1 MTGAPDRGL
10 EVTERRPSSRN
21 ASIAILER
29 RDVAVHLPEVDHV
42 DARAN
47 RGIVM
52 DGEVVLYTRP
62 PENSQ
67 ELIDDELAVINDGMK
82 VRVNGRE
89 MGMYA
94 SYSYLG
100 LVGHP
105 RINEAAK
112 KAVDKFGTG
121 TNGVRMLAGTLTL
134 HKELEETI
142 AHFKHTEAAVTYSSG
157 YVTNLTVISG
167 LMGRGDYVFSDKLNH
182 ASIVDGC
189 LMSGAEFRRFRHND
203 MEHLEGLLKNAP
215 ADVTKMVVA
224 DAVFSMD
231 GDIVDLPKIV
241 ALCKQYSAWLMIDE
255 AHSVGV
261 LGKNGT
267 GIEEHFNMYGTID
280 IKMGTLSK
288 TIPSVGGYVASNRDI
303 ITYLSHASRAYIF
316 SAALPPAQAAAA
328 NEAFKVILDEPWRIE
343 RLNQNAKQF
352 IGGLKGMGFDT
363 MLTETAIV
371 PVLCGEDDVAFAMTR
386 EAQHHD
392 VFVLPVASPAV
403 PQGLARLRATVT
415 AAHDPSE
422 IERAMDVI
430 GEAGKKLG
438 VIK

>member
-1 MTGAPDRGL
+1 MDFHNTDDALTRRVRAFTDRVGRL
-10 EVTERRPSSRN
+10 KENDLYFFNTPVTE
-21 ASIAILER
+21 IL
-29 RDVAVHLPEVDHV
+29 P
-42 DARAN
+42 
-47 RGIVM
+47 
-52 DGEVVLYTRP
+52 
-62 PENSQ
+62 
-67 ELIDDELAVINDGMK
+67 GMK

-105 RINEAAK
+105 RINEAAR
-112 KAVDKFGTG
+112 KAVDRFGTG
-121 TNGVRMLAGTLTL
+121 TNGVRMLAGTLAL

-142 AHFKHTEAAVTYSSG
+142 ANFKHAEAAVTYSSG

-189 LMSGAEFRRFRHND
+189 VMSGAEFRRFRHND
-203 MEHLEGLLKNAP
+203 MEHLEGLLSNAP
-215 ADVTKMVVA
+215 TNVTKMVVA

-231 GDIVDLPKIV
+231 GDIIDLPGIV
-241 ALCKQYSAWLMIDE
+241 ALCKQYNAWLMIDE

-261 LGKNGT
+261 LGKTGT

-288 TIPSVGGYVASNRDI
+288 TIPSVGGYVAANRDI

-328 NEAFKVILDEPWRIE
+328 NEAFKVILDEPWRIT
-343 RLNQNAKQF
+343 RLNQNTSQF

-386 EAQHHD
+386 EAQHND

-415 AAHDPSE
+415 AAHEPSE

-438 VIK
+438 LIK

>member
-1 MTGAPDRGL
+1 MDLHNTNDAVTRRIKAMTDRIAGL
-10 EVTERRPSSRN
+10 KEHDLYFYNQAVEE
-21 ASIAILER
+21 IL
-29 RDVAVHLPEVDHV
+29 
-42 DARAN
+42 
-47 RGIVM
+47 
-52 DGEVVLYTRP
+52 
-62 PENSQ
+62 
-67 ELIDDELAVINDGMK
+67 DDSK
-82 VRVNGRE
+82 VRAGGRV

-112 KAVDKFGTG
+112 KAVDQFGTG
-121 TNGVRMLAGTLTL
+121 THGVRTLAGTLTI
-134 HKELEETI
+134 HDELEETI
-142 AHFKHTEAAVTYSSG
+142 ANFKHAEAAITYTSG
-157 YVTNLTVISG
+157 YATNLSVIST
-167 LMGRGDYVFSDKLNH
+167 LMGRGDYIFSDKLNH

-203 MEHLEGLLKNAP
+203 MAHLEGLLKNAP
-215 ADVTKMVVA
+215 ADVAKLVIA
-224 DAVFSMD
+224 DSVFSMD
-231 GDIVDLPKIV
+231 GDIIDLPKMLE
-241 ALCKQYSAWLMIDE
+241 LCKKYNTWLMIDE

-261 LGKNGT
+261 LGEKGT
-267 GIEEHFNMYGTID
+267 GIEEYFGLGDVID

-288 TIPSVGGYVASNRDI
+288 TIPSVGGYVAAKKDI
-303 ITYLSHASRAYIF
+303 VTYLRHASRAYIF

-328 NEAFKVILDEPWRIE
+328 NEAFKVILDEPWRVE
-343 RLNQNAKQF
+343 RLNQNTKQF
-352 IGGLKGMGFDT
+352 IGGLKSMGFDT

-371 PVLCGEDDVAFAMTR
+371 PVLCGDDETAFAMTR
-386 EAQHHD
+386 EAQHND
-392 VFVLPVASPAV
+392 VFVLPVVSPAV
-403 PQGLARLRATVT
+403 PEGLARLRATVT

>member
-1 MTGAPDRGL
+1 MDFHNTDDSVTRRIKALTDRVSYL
-10 EVTERRPSSRN
+10 KSNDLYFYNQPVEE
-21 ASIAILER
+21 IL
-29 RDVAVHLPEVDHV
+29 P
-42 DARAN
+42 
-47 RGIVM
+47 G
-52 DGEVVLYTRP
+52 
-62 PENSQ
+62 S
-67 ELIDDELAVINDGMK
+67 K

-121 TNGVRMLAGTLTL
+121 TNGVRTLAGTLTI
-134 HKELEETI
+134 HTELEETI
-142 AHFKHTEAAVTYSSG
+142 ANFKHAEAAITYSSG
-157 YVTNLTVISG
+157 YATNLSVVST

-203 MEHLEGLLKNAP
+203 MDHLEGLLKNAP
-215 ADVTKMVVA
+215 ADVAKLVIA
-224 DAVFSMD
+224 DSVFSMD
-231 GDIVDLPKIV
+231 GDIIDLPKM
-241 ALCKQYSAWLMIDE
+241 LELTKKYHAWLMIDE
-255 AHSVGV
+255 AHSLGV
-261 LGKNGT
+261 LGKKGT
-267 GIEEHFNMYGTID
+267 GIEEYFGLGDEID

-288 TIPSVGGYVASNRDI
+288 TIPSVGGYVAAKKEI
-303 ITYLSHASRAYIF
+303 ITYLRHASRAYIF

-328 NEAFKVILDEPWRIE
+328 NEAFKVILDEPERIE
-343 RLNQNAKQF
+343 KLNLNTKQF
-352 IGGLKGMGFDT
+352 IGGLKSMGFDT

-371 PVLCGEDDVAFAMTR
+371 PVLCGEDDIAFAMTR
-386 EAQHHD
+386 EAQHKD
-392 VFVLPVASPAV
+392 VFVLPVVSPAV
-403 PQGLARLRATVT
+403 PEGLARLRATVT

-438 VIK
+438 IIK